1 MNEEQLACVKDVDV
15 LVDGQFVD
23 ELKDFRLK
31 YCGSSNQRVIDIK
44 QTLSSGKVVEMENLK
59 END

>member
-23 ELKDFRLK
+23 ELKAFRLK

-44 QTLSSGKVVEMENLK
+44 QTLSSGKVVELENLK

>member
-31 YCGSSNQRVIDIK
+31 YCGSSNQRGIGIK
-44 QTLSSGKVVEMENLK
+44 QTLSSGKVVELENLK